1 MAIPIPLL
9 WHAQIPLHRKLFLG
23 VFFASGIF
31 IILAI
36 LLRTFYSLRSLTD
49 LLIATQW
56 ATREYLVTAIVVSA
70 PAIKPLFSRRLW
82 GLKTSKNRSGAG
94 YHYGD
99 YQVSHGSG
107 MRSRVG
113 GSKADGHSTVIES
126 RNRGEQSGTSASG
139 KAFEMHWSRKGGN
152 QKIRLPSEASQE
164 HIVGYSRSSDEEA
177 GIHVTETYG
186 VSSSDP
192 KDKL

>member
-1 MAIPIPLL
+1 
-9 WHAQIPLHRKLFLG
+9 
-23 VFFASGIF
+23 
-31 IILAI
+31 
-36 LLRTFYSLRSLTD
+36 
-49 LLIATQW
+49 
-56 ATREYLVTAIVVSA
+56 
-70 PAIKPLFSRRLW
+70 
-82 GLKTSKNRSGAG
+82 
-94 YHYGD
+94 
-99 YQVSHGSG
+99 

-126 RNRGEQSGTSASG
+126 RNRSEQSGTSASG

>member
-1 MAIPIPLL
+1 MSPYSADVGIMAIPIPLL
-9 WHAQIPLHRKLFLG
+9 WKAQIPLHRKLSLG

-31 IILAI
+31 IILTI

-82 GLKTSKNRSGAG
+82 GLKTSGNRSGAG

-99 YQVSHGSG
+99 YQVSHGS
-107 MRSRVG
+107 RVG
-113 GSKADGHSTVIES
+113 NSKADGHSTVVES
-126 RNRGEQSGTSASG
+126 RARGDQ
-139 KAFEMHWSRKGGN
+139 FEMHWSRKGGP

-164 HIVGYSRSSDEEA
+164 HIVGYPGSPDEEA
-177 GIHVTETYG
+177 GIHVTESYH
-186 VSSSDP
+186 VSSSDR